1 MGTTKTLGL
10 VTDNNAILGIG
21 GFKSNGAVGLHTL
34 ISSTTNSNG
43 DLVGKVETDNV
54 YANNIY
60 ITTQPYGLSVES
72 SGNTAGIYF
81 VGGGSG
87 HEFLGVSSSRSNIN
101 TTTLWLGNSN
111 YETSIYSGN
120 GVHVNGSA
128 TNFYATTAG
137 SSDRRLKEKVSDLDK
152 YENFYM
158 QLKPLAYKFHDGLY
172 GLPDEKTRWGYYAQ
186 DVLEAYNNSNIDVED
201 EIFVSVKDTEL
212 SENEKEYINDDTL
225 YQLNYQNMIALN
237 THMTQKALIEIE
249 RLKAEIEQ
257 LKN

>member
-1 MGTTKTLGL
+1 MNSTKTLGL
-10 VTDNNAILGIG
+10 VTAPDTIFAFGKFANNDGTG
-21 GFKSNGAVGLHTL
+21 GVTIHTQL
-34 ISSTTNSNG
+34 DST
-43 DLVGKVETDNV
+43 GKLTT
-54 YANNIY
+54 NNIY
-60 ITTQPYGLSVES
+60 ISTQPYGLSVES

-87 HEFLGVSSSRSNIN
+87 HEFLGVSSSRANIN
-101 TTTLWLGNSN
+101 TTTLWFGNSN

-137 SSDRRLKEKVSDLDK
+137 SSDRRLKEKVSDLDI

-158 QLKPLAYKFHDGLY
+158 RLKPLAYKFHDGLY